1 MYDIIRYINRYKKLD
16 KRIDKLYNEIND
28 ETSKNQNSKSYDNKM
43 IKIHKLQAKAM
54 DNVKIITD
62 YLDQNQDV
70 LHMKRRRL
78 FILNILIVIITIIMG
93 INYVGI
99 YKIIAFL
106 ISLVVATGNI
116 IGNKALKSIINKS
129 EDDIE
134 KMIANVESRNQQL
147 DELVN
152 KNNKYNFSEVFKII
166 KEYGIKPDDKDAEK
180 RILGI
185 LRERGINS
193 IQKKSLF
200 EDGEEPPKIAPEEQE
215 QVLPTDKPKKKIRRI
230 RRDRDKYV

>member
-99 YKIIAFL
+99 
-106 ISLVVATGNI
+106 TWH
-116 IGNKALKSIINKS
+116 
-129 EDDIE
+129 
-134 KMIANVESRNQQL
+134 
-147 DELVN
+147 
-152 KNNKYNFSEVFKII
+152 
-166 KEYGIKPDDKDAEK
+166 
-180 RILGI
+180 
-185 LRERGINS
+185 
-193 IQKKSLF
+193 
-200 EDGEEPPKIAPEEQE
+200 
-215 QVLPTDKPKKKIRRI
+215 
-230 RRDRDKYV
+230 